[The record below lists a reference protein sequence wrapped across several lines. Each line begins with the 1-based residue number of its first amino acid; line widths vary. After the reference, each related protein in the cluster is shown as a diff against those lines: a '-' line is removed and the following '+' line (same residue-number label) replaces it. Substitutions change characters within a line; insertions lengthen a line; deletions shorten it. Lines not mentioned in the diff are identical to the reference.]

1 MPSAKGVWK
10 IIAANLFGLV
20 IFVLLNF
27 MNVEVHGHGAIVDG
41 GSEGVG
47 PLIFIPILVAF
58 GLFVIFANRKKGWS
72 VLVVGGTG
80 YLGSAL
86 VVKLLNRGDR
96 VTVLDPFEF
105 DDEILSKLSKNLD
118 LRQVKGTVSNDMA
131 MDEALVGCDSIIWI
145 DEVFTNKTKN
155 QNKEVENTKLSNG
168 FLTFIQKVKSSKV
181 KRLIFTSSMS
191 VYGKINEIEISEFLE
206 VKPSNKVLNYKAW
219 CEDVLAQQT
228 LEGVVVCTVRPSAII
243 GPGIVKRLEGE
254 LNGLISSAIKNR
266 SVTIDDRF
274 ESYPYIHIDD
284 MTDLYLF
291 LLDQPGSRLDKKI
304 FNIGFGQFSD
314 FEFVELLKNVIGE
327 DLTVSTSSSGD
338 IIKRNFSFEK
348 MSKELGFAP
357 KKSVERAVKDLL
369 QHLTHYD

>member
-219 CEDVLAQQT
+219 CE
-228 LEGVVVCTVRPSAII
+228 
-243 GPGIVKRLEGE
+243 K
-254 LNGLISSAIKNR
+254 
-266 SVTIDDRF
+266 
-274 ESYPYIHIDD
+274 
-284 MTDLYLF
+284 
-291 LLDQPGSRLDKKI
+291 
-304 FNIGFGQFSD
+304 
-314 FEFVELLKNVIGE
+314 
-327 DLTVSTSSSGD
+327 
-338 IIKRNFSFEK
+338 
-348 MSKELGFAP
+348 
-357 KKSVERAVKDLL
+357 
-369 QHLTHYD
+369 